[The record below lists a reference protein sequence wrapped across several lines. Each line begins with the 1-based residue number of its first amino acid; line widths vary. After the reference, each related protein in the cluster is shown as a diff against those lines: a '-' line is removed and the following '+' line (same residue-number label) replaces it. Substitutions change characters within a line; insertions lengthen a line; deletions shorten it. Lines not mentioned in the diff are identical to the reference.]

1 VRAVPF
7 LFFFI
12 IAGIGYVSV
21 AKSHGLQRRY
31 RQGYLPA
38 YTLYLGSWGI
48 LALLMVVQF
57 TLASA
62 VVPAESW
69 VLLALAANPLVHL
82 IVAISLY
89 FFSSLMAQLAGRKL
103 SRLFNVLYVAVWGG
117 SAVVIAIL
125 AAQPPAEISGY
136 PLVLSVVQYLLRTVT
151 FWGWGLYLLLH
162 LRKIDDLLERK
173 FLRNWVIL
181 LLAGYGTFD
190 LSLRIPRASDYVIA
204 TLQAGFNFPALFYM
218 SYFLKRRSV
227 ERPFEATRPDL
238 NAILAPLGVSPR
250 ETEIVDL
257 ILRGF
262 SNKEV
267 ASRLF
272 ISVDTV
278 KKHSYN
284 VYRKLGVQ
292 NRVQLSYFV
301 QNRPGWP
308 QKG

>member
-1 VRAVPF
+1 MRVVPF
-7 LFFFI
+7 LFFFV
-12 IAGIGYVSV
+12 IAGIGCMSV
-21 AKSHGLQRRY
+21 AKAHGLQRRY
-31 RQGYLPA
+31 RQAYLPA

-48 LALLMVVQF
+48 LVLVAVVQF
-57 TLASA
+57 ILATPL
-62 VVPAESW
+62 VPAELW
-69 VLLALAANPLVHL
+69 LRLTLAANPLVHL
-82 IVAISLY
+82 AVAVSLY
-89 FFSSLMAQLAGRKL
+89 FFSSFMAQLAGRKL
-103 SRLFNVLYVAVWGG
+103 SRLFNVLYVAAWGG

-125 AAQPPAEISGY
+125 AAQPPAEISSY
-136 PLVLSVVQYLLRTVT
+136 PLVLSVVQYLLRTAT
-151 FWGWGLYLLLH
+151 FWGWGLYLLFH
-162 LRKIDDLLERK
+162 LRRIDDLLEHK

-181 LLAGYGTFD
+181 LLAGYALFD
-190 LSLRIPRASDYVIA
+190 LSLRIPRASDYVIS
-204 TLQAGFNFPALFYM
+204 TLQACFNIPALFYL
-218 SYFLKRRSV
+218 SNFLKRRSV
-227 ERPFEATRPDL
+227 ERPFETNQPDL
-238 NAILAPLGVSPR
+238 SALLAPLGVSPR

-262 SNKEV
+262 SNKEI